1 MLTYIKARL
10 DLAKAEDGSNATE
23 YVLIL
28 ALIAA
33 VIIGAVVILGDFLSG
48 AFTDTCDAV
57 SADAALS
64 TADCA

>member
-1 MLTYIKARL
+1 MFSYIAAVRGR
-10 DLAKAEDGSNATE
+10 EDGSNATE

-48 AFTDTCDAV
+48 AFTDTC
-57 SADAALS
+57 SAIDSGAGDPIS
-64 TADCA
+64 TTC